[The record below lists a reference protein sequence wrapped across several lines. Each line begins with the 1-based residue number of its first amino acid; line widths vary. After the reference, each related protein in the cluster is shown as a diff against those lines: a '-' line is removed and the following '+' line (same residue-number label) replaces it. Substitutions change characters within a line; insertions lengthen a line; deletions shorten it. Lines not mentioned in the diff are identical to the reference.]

1 MGYDR
6 VIKGINECLC
16 LTTKLT
22 DFLKKCCHSGKE
34 KPTFKRE
41 RARAGPG
48 SYGGM
53 LLPMPGYL
61 ISAAH
66 QNLGTSLWI
75 KLNLNKIEL
84 VLFTFSDPVLGHIV
98 YNLAEPPS
106 ICANMYNA

>member
-1 MGYDR
+1 MA
-6 VIKGINECLC
+6 
-16 LTTKLT
+16 
-22 DFLKKCCHSGKE
+22 KKNLLLRGKE
-34 KPTFKRE
+34 LEQDQVLSWSWF
-41 RARAGPG
+41 
-48 SYGGM
+48 YGGT
-53 LLPMPGYL
+53 LLLIPGYL

-75 KLNLNKIEL
+75 KLNLNKLEL